1 MGTHHESVSVEEF
14 QWREVIA
21 GTLFILK
28 EYKKLISL
36 LCFTS
41 APIDQ
46 MVLTG
51 DFLFTYIHIFFN
63 YEGDIMMILS

>member
-1 MGTHHESVSVEEF
+1 MKRSD
-14 QWREVIA
+14 A
-21 GTLFILK
+21 GTPFILK

-36 LCFTS
+36 LCFMS

-51 DFLFTYIHIFFN
+51 DFLFIFFS
-63 YEGDIMMILS
+63 IMRVTS

>member
-1 MGTHHESVSVEEF
+1 MKRSD
-14 QWREVIA
+14 A
-21 GTLFILK
+21 GTPFILK

-51 DFLFTYIHIFFN
+51 DFLFTCIHLLFN

>member
-1 MGTHHESVSVEEF
+1 MKRSD
-14 QWREVIA
+14 A
-21 GTLFILK
+21 GTPFILK

-36 LCFTS
+36 LCFTG

-51 DFLFTYIHIFFN
+51 DFLFTYIHLLFN
-63 YEGDIMMILS
+63 YEGDIMIILS

>member
-28 EYKKLISL
+28 EHKKLISL
-36 LCFTS
+36 CFTG
-41 APIDQ
+41 APMDK
-46 MVLTG
+46 MVLIG
-51 DFLFTYIHIFFN
+51 DFLFTYIHLLFN